1 MKMPTPRAFADLV
14 IRTFQGWRDDD
25 ASGMGAALAFYTL
38 FSLAPLL
45 LVVLAVAGFLFDR
58 SQAQDVLIQQIA
70 QLVGER
76 PAQGIET
83 LLQSASDPFAAKKS
97 AVLGILT
104 LFLGATTV
112 FAELR
117 KDLNQ
122 IWRCKVA
129 RASGIWGFLRTRV
142 LSFGLVLSMGFLL
155 LVSLAVSAVLSV
167 LGDLMLPGSA
177 LVARAAEF
185 VTSLAVL
192 TLLFA
197 MIYKWRP
204 NRRIAWR
211 DVWVGAAVTSLLFW
225 AGKYAIG
232 LYIAKSSVA
241 SGLGAAGTVV
251 VIIAW
256 VYHSSLIFFFGAEF
270 TREYAL
276 MLGSKQ
282 GSLDLATPHAHGA
295 AANDEGD
302 LIDRARAIVKGTD
315 PMLTPKA

>member
-1 MKMPTPRAFADLV
+1 MKMITLREIAGLAT
-14 IRTFQGWRDDD
+14 RTFRGWREDN
-25 ASGMGAALAFYTL
+25 ASSMGAALAFYTL
-38 FSLAPLL
+38 FSIAPLL

-58 SQAQDVLIQQIA
+58 AQAQQVLIEQIA

-76 PAQGIET
+76 PAHGIEA

-122 IWRCKVA
+122 IWRCRVE
-129 RASGIWGFLRTRV
+129 RVSGIWGFLRTRV
-142 LSFGLVLSMGFLL
+142 LSFGLVLSLGFLL
-155 LVSLAVSAVLSV
+155 LVSLAVSAVLSA
-167 LGDLMLPGSA
+167 LGDMMLPGSA
-177 LVARAAEF
+177 LAARAGEF
-185 VTSLAVL
+185 AASLAVL

-197 MIYKWRP
+197 MIYKWLP
-204 NRRIAWR
+204 SRRIAWR
-211 DVWVGAAVTSLLFW
+211 DVWIGAAVTSLLFW

-232 LYIAKSSVA
+232 LYIAKTSVA
-241 SGLGAAGTVV
+241 SGFGAAGTVV

-256 VYHSSLIFFFGAEF
+256 VYYSSLIFFFGAEF

-276 MLGSKQ
+276 MYGSKH
-282 GSLDLATPHAHGA
+282 GAWELEAGLAHGP
-295 AANDEGD
+295 AANDEGSLLD
-302 LIDRARAIVKGTD
+302 KARAIVKGTD
-315 PMLTPKA
+315 PATKQ